1 MKKKIVL
8 CALLIVVTLAFTVGC
23 SKKPDNGFQSGNND
37 NLEGSILD
45 WAIIPDENDAHAT
58 IEMAVRLY
66 KYANQAD
73 KESEYRKISTYGL
86 IKAGP
91 TCERYIF
98 NVKNEGKWYYS
109 EAQYSDNAF
118 TNLVSKPFLTLK
130 YGSLDY
136 GKAVVLYSER
146 DISVDRASGRP
157 SANLSNATQSEEE
170 LPIFDKSQDGEY
182 MQTDFVIDVDTV
194 KSAKIVN
201 NTEGKFFAVTIE
213 LDVESEKAVGKPFEN
228 LRETV
233 KDGKYVS
240 CTEYIEIWYS
250 GHYKYF
256 NAIDNWKG
264 TVVVSLNSIID
275 YKTYFTYDK
284 DECNLS
290 DYYGY
295 DSLISLIN
303 K

>member
-1 MKKKIVL
+1 M
-8 CALLIVVTLAFTVGC
+8 
-23 SKKPDNGFQSGNND
+23 
-37 NLEGSILD
+37 
-45 WAIIPDENDAHAT
+45 
-58 IEMAVRLY
+58 
-66 KYANQAD
+66 
-73 KESEYRKISTYGL
+73 
-86 IKAGP
+86 
-91 TCERYIF
+91 
-98 NVKNEGKWYYS
+98 
-109 EAQYSDNAF
+109 
-118 TNLVSKPFLTLK
+118 
-130 YGSLDY
+130 DY

-213 LDVESEKAVGKPFEN
+213 LDVENEKAVGKPLAN